1 MTSKPSKWE
10 QLLIKAKPS
19 SIDISTNQ
27 EFINDKDLKNK
38 IKTHI
43 GAKTCSKDI
52 ERKELLEIA
61 FKLNLISQYQKD
73 QLDPPK
79 KGKTNKSW
87 NSLVKEAKLKDKPI
101 KGNWISNDELK
112 TLLESHIGNH
122 ETVPEKYGRDILL
135 QQAVQ
140 LNLITK
146 ERASLPPPKY
156 LEIQDLKDLL
166 TNNNIEFKNN
176 SNRQYYIELCLENNL
191 VSDIELEAKKIR
203 SDKKA
208 KAEEAKVTK
217 EKVIK
222 IGINAFLK
230 GFEHADK
237 IKQTIVDASDSMSHL
252 ATQRSY
258 LVWLHLHRLI
268 QEGKLETLSLAGT
281 DLEKFIRHCYVV
293 GAVGSTTKSPEIE
306 KTVEKYKE
314 LFPLLPLP
322 KNFRNVVTHAANS
335 YAGAFK
341 RHFTCLD
348 TVMERVKKYIR
359 AKYFDLYV
367 RPRKGQE
374 DTEDFEYPNK
384 PDLGDNPLYNIISAL
399 QDPTFPVNKMHPKQ
413 QDILKEIK
421 EIFGLPEKKGITENW
436 LRKEI
441 INSIK
446 FTYETVSAIDKV
458 KILAKELQCEIDKLE
473 ENKRPKLCKGTYNG
487 IKFVPINK
495 AHRRF
500 ILLDPEYLLDLVDQE
515 KKFSNTQLDRSQLL
529 RSLFRANIKATCGN
543 QYIHEPRKDIG
554 AKEYFFT
561 GSIDT
566 DGMSVCLHFR
576 RGIRQHE
583 VKTYSEDPEKV
594 QTKEKVKLYQQVP
607 KSLLLVDTGRVNI
620 VKMTL
625 MVDGKVK
632 YVGKKPFVASL
643 SAKHYYSANGT
654 FRARKIYQRRVKCN
668 INGIKTR
675 NDELSKYSIKTG
687 SESEI
692 VNYLKAFNKSWNK
705 HWTDVL
711 RPRYSQSKRRQHMLK
726 DRTLLKF
733 FHKVRKKI
741 NRLSSSDSTVVVWGV
756 KVAATG
762 RGNLPVPTG
771 RVYEI
776 AKQIPGWK
784 IVSGDEYKSSQ
795 LSSKPPHVELAEVRV
810 VAKSESKTIRK
821 RGKTLNQKVRNGYI
835 IGLDYK
841 RQSTR
846 KNQTELTY
854 NKLDKK
860 TKWLYDGHSLE
871 SESYKLQRRD
881 YRKEHGLKAR
891 YVRGLRV
898 FQDLNTT
905 KFVDRDINAS
915 INIGLIWIGDNVVG
929 YGRPTAFCRNQTLPK
944 DRE

>member
-1 MTSKPSKWE
+1 MTSKSSKWE
-10 QLLIKAKPS
+10 QLLMKARPS
-19 SIDISTNQ
+19 SIDISNNQ

-38 IKTHI
+38 IKSHI

-61 FKLNLISQYQKD
+61 FRLNLISQYQKD

-79 KGKTNKSW
+79 KGKTRKSW
-87 NSLVKEAKLKDKPI
+87 NTLVNEVKPRDQPI
-101 KGNWISNDELK
+101 DGDWISNDELK
-112 TLLESHIGNH
+112 TLLENHIGNH
-122 ETVPEKYGRDILL
+122 ETVPENYGRDILL
-135 QQAVQ
+135 KQAIQ
-140 LNLITK
+140 LNIIAQ

-156 LEIQDLKDLL
+156 LEIQDLKSLL
-166 TNNNIEFKNN
+166 TNNNVDFKNN
-176 SNRQYYIELCLENNL
+176 GNRQYYLDLCFDNNL
-191 VSDIELEAKKIR
+191 VSNIELEAKKIR

-217 EKVIK
+217 EKVVK
-222 IGINAFLK
+222 IGLNAFLR
-230 GFEHADK
+230 GIEHADK
-237 IKQTIVDASDSMSHL
+237 IKKTIVDASDSMSRL
-252 ATQRSY
+252 VSQRSF
-258 LVWLHLHRLI
+258 LIWLHLHRLI

-293 GAVGSTTKSPEIE
+293 GADGSTTKSPEID
-306 KTVEKYKE
+306 KTLEIYKE
-314 LFPLLPLP
+314 LFPSLSLP
-322 KNFRNVVTHAANS
+322 KKFRNVVTHAANA

-374 DTEDFEYPNK
+374 DVDHFDYPPK
-384 PDLGDNPLYNIISAL
+384 PDLGDNPLYNIVSAL
-399 QDPTFPVNKMHPKQ
+399 QDPNFPVNKMHPKQ
-413 QDILKEIK
+413 QAILKEIK
-421 EIFGLPEKKGITENW
+421 ELFGLPDKKGITENW

-446 FTYETVSAIDKV
+446 FTHATVTAIDKV
-458 KILAKELQCEIDKLE
+458 KILAKELQSEIDKLE
-473 ENKRPKLCKGTYNG
+473 EFKRPKLCKGNYNG

-495 AHRRF
+495 AQRRF
-500 ILLDPEYLLDLVDQE
+500 ILLDPEYLLDLVDQD
-515 KKFSNTQLDRSQLL
+515 KKFSDTQLDKPQLL
-529 RSLFRANIKATCGN
+529 RSLFRANIKETCGN
-543 QYIHEPRKDIG
+543 QYINEPKKDLP

-566 DGMSVCLHFR
+566 DGTSVCLHFR
-576 RGIRQHE
+576 RGLRLHE
-583 VKTYSEDPEKV
+583 VKTYSEETGEK
-594 QTKEKVKLYQQVP
+594 KETVKLYRDIP
-607 KSLLLVDTGRVNI
+607 HSLLLVDTGRVNI

-625 MVDGKVK
+625 MVDGKIK
-632 YVGKKPFVASL
+632 YVGKKKKPFVASL
-643 SAKHYYSANGT
+643 SAKHYYAANGT
-654 FRARKIYQRRVKCN
+654 FRARKIHQRRIKCN
-668 INGIKTR
+668 LNGIKTR
-675 NDELSKYSIKTG
+675 YDELSKYSTKTG
-687 SESEI
+687 SELEI
-692 VNYLKAFNKSWNK
+692 INYLKAFNKSRNE

-711 RPRYSQSKRRQHMLK
+711 RSRYSQSKRRQHMLK

-733 FHKVRKKI
+733 FYKVRKKV
-741 NRLSSSDSTVVVWGV
+741 NRLSNSDSTVVVWGV

-762 RGNLPVPTG
+762 KGNLPVPTG

-795 LSSKPPHVELAEVRV
+795 LSNKSPHVELAEVRV
-810 VAKSESKTIRK
+810 VAKAESKTVRK
-821 RGKTLNQKVRNGYI
+821 RGTTLNQKIRNGYI
-835 IGLDYK
+835 VGLDYK
-841 RQSTR
+841 RQSSR

-854 NKLDKK
+854 DKFDKK

-871 SESYKLQRRD
+871 SESCKLQRRE

-929 YGRPTAFCRNQTLPK
+929 HERPTAFSRNQTLPK